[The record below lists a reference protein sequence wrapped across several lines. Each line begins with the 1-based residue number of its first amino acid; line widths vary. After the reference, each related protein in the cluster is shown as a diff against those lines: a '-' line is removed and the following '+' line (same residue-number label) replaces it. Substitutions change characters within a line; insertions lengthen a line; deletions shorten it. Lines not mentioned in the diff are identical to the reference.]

1 MAAGNATLAPLV
13 IINYKYKIIICI
25 EKEIV

>member
-1 MAAGNATLAPLV
+1 MAAGDATLAPLV